1 MLLRKTP
8 HGISVRV
15 RQDEHR
21 LVSFNPQTFSDLM
34 SGSRVTM
41 FSRGDEVSFVASIP
55 DCTERFFWQFRLK
68 DPGFEVLAAP
78 LLSTQCQTLM
88 GMLSELRVALNGSL

>member
-8 HGISVRV
+8 QGISVKV
-15 RQDEHR
+15 RSDEHR
-21 LVSFNPQTFSDLM
+21 LISFNPQTFSDL

-55 DCTERFFWQFRLK
+55 ECSERFFWQFRLK
-68 DPGFEVLAAP
+68 EPGFEVLDSP
-78 LLSTQCQTLM
+78 LHSTQCHTLV
-88 GMLSELRVALNGSL
+88 GMINELRVALNGCL